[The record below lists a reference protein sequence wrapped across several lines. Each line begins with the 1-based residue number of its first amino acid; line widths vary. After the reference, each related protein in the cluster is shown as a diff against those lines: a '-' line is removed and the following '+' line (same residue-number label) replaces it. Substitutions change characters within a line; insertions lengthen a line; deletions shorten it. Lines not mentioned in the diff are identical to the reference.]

1 MNISANLLLITILAF
16 SFVSLTATIILW
28 IKREKTLKQK
38 EGIILALEKLEKVI
52 LDTLDFNQT
61 VQKIVDSL
69 LLELNYLDLGYKI
82 IVLALV
88 DPKDKALKRVSISQT
103 AEAEAVMGAGP
114 WRFNDIEIPLDA
126 LDNFC
131 IKTITDNQLRI
142 VHDWGD
148 LLSPPIPKD
157 EARRLQKISNVKAS
171 MILPVIVKNKT
182 IGVLIFSLIKDE
194 KEVSEE
200 EMLLIKGFTDLVG
213 LAVQNSKLFSELEK
227 TSKQLET
234 VNVRLKELDKLKDDF
249 VSVASHELRTPM
261 TAIKS
266 YLWVA
271 LNKLSLQS
279 SSAPAGLK
287 KQGQLSPEDL
297 KRYLSRAYISV
308 ERLINLVN
316 DMLNISRIES
326 GRIALKLSEVNLN
339 ELVN

>member
-1 MNISANLLLITILAF
+1 MNISPNLLLITVLAF

-148 LLSPPIPKD
+148 LLSPPIPKV

-271 LNKLSLQS
+271 LHKKEGELS
-279 SSAPAGLK
+279 
-287 KQGQLSPEDL
+287 EDM